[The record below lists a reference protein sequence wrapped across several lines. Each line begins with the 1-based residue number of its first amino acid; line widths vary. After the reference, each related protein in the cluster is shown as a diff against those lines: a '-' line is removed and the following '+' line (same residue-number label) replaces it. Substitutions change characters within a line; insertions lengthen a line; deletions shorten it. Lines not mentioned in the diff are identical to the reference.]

1 MSDHTD
7 DTKTNLRL
15 PEEAQTCEASPADD
29 TSAIQEALAQEI
41 QNVTADIPK
50 LDLTGI
56 SEEEPQ
62 PSLPEEA
69 SSTGSVSEQEPVSSW
84 FLTFMCM
91 NIPIAGWFYLF
102 RLAFNKKKYPE
113 AEFCPG
119 LSVLQTD
126 FPGHIRRY
134 SGHTHLCWAGSAGS
148 GSGIYGDALKK
159 QGVH

>member
-1 MSDHTD
+1 MSDHID

-15 PEEAQTCEASPADD
+15 LEEAQTCEASPADD
-29 TSAIQEALAQEI
+29 TSALQEALAQEI

-62 PSLPEEA
+62 PSLPEGA

-102 RLAFNKKKYPE
+102 RLAF
-113 AEFCPG
+113 
-119 LSVLQTD
+119 
-126 FPGHIRRY
+126 
-134 SGHTHLCWAGSAGS
+134 
-148 GSGIYGDALKK
+148 
-159 QGVH
+159 

>member
-1 MSDHTD
+1 MSDHID

-56 SEEEPQ
+56 SEEEPEL
-62 PSLPEEA
+62 SLPEET
-69 SSTGSVSEQEPVSSW
+69 SSTGSVSEQESVSSW

-91 NIPIAGWFYLF
+91 NIPIYGWFYLKK
-102 RLAFNKKKYPE
+102 LARQPEHNKM
-113 AEFCPG
+113 
-119 LSVLQTD
+119 QD
-126 FPGHIRRY
+126 FARAYLYYKMVFLAVSLVIVI
-134 SGHTHLCWAGSAGS
+134 LLLIV
-148 GSGIYGDALKK
+148 GIIGINKLFAYMELL
-159 QGVH
+159 

>member
-1 MSDHTD
+1 MSDHID

-15 PEEAQTCEASPADD
+15 PEEAQICEASPADD

-69 SSTGSVSEQEPVSSW
+69 SNTGSVSEQESVSSW

-91 NIPIAGWFYLF
+91 NIPIAGWFYPVS
-102 RLAFNKKKYPE
+102 Y
-113 AEFCPG
+113 
-119 LSVLQTD
+119 
-126 FPGHIRRY
+126 
-134 SGHTHLCWAGSAGS
+134 THLT
-148 GSGIYGDALKK
+148 LPTT
-159 QGVH
+159 

>member
-1 MSDHTD
+1 MSDHID

-15 PEEAQTCEASPADD
+15 LEEAQTCEASPADD

-84 FLTFMCM
+84 FLTFMCHNYLSSLPVLYPTLFFNIFFHYTPIFFHVYEESMKLSLM
-91 NIPIAGWFYLF
+91 NCSII
-102 RLAFNKKKYPE
+102 
-113 AEFCPG
+113 
-119 LSVLQTD
+119 
-126 FPGHIRRY
+126 
-134 SGHTHLCWAGSAGS
+134 
-148 GSGIYGDALKK
+148 LKLH
-159 QGVH
+159 QAPS